1 MRASVLCI
9 FMIVAAAFSLDA
21 EAASADKSQPTNR
34 LAQIPTVSG
43 RLFEKK
49 DKIEL
54 TLWVDAPVDDPFYY
68 HAPVGLAV
76 GYHFADSLSLALR
89 GDYWVSIDRGPMA
102 SPGNVPNP
110 DVARPLY
117 EGFGEIVWAPVYGK
131 WSFLSKVFVHF
142 DTHIKLG
149 GGVAGTNDGQLSPVV
164 TAAIGQR
171 YRIADWFV
179 LSVEVRERVIKL
191 ERVAGLQVGSG
202 WEYFLS
208 VGVGASFMLGGNGS

>member
-1 MRASVLCI
+1 MRASVLWI
-9 FMIVAAAFSLDA
+9 FMIVAAGFSLDA
-21 EAASADKSQPTNR
+21 EAASADESQPANR

-76 GYHFADSLSLALR
+76 GYHFAESLSLALR

-102 SPGNVPNP
+102 SPGNVPDP

-117 EGFGEIVWAPVYGK
+117 EGFGELVWAPVYGK
-131 WSFLSKVFVHF
+131 WSLLSKVFVHF

-149 GGVAGTNDGQLSPVV
+149 GGVVATNDGQLSPLV

-171 YRIADWFV
+171 YRLADWFV